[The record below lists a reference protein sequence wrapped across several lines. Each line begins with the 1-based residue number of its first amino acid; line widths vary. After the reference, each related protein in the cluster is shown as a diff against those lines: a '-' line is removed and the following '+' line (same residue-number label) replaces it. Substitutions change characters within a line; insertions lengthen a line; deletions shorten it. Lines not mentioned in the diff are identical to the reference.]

1 MRWISG
7 ALLATLCC
15 MSIPAAAQNQVQVRV
30 AATSPGPTARLGL
43 NQAFNIKLEFTT
55 DAPVRI
61 WARPYFR
68 GEEAPGMS
76 HASAPHTGTGEA
88 LDWFAFREPAQVDE
102 VRISA
107 GGGNPYREWQVISY
121 PVHLEWTAQPVSAPA
136 EPEWVARLRSADRAA
151 QEAAIRD
158 QMNQPTSPGEDALF
172 SGFMLLMAGLV
183 LTGLGAPI
191 WAARRW
197 SGGWRVAAMIPLGA
211 VAFVVLRIIVGVTI
225 DPTSHNLW
233 PFEIVMVSLGALAA
247 IVLLGAFRKIAG
259 AGR

>member
-1 MRWISG
+1 MRLIAG
-7 ALLATLCC
+7 VLLASFCC
-15 MSIPAAAQNQVQVRV
+15 ITAPAAAQNQVQVRV

-55 DAPVRI
+55 DSPVRI
-61 WARPYFR
+61 WARPFFH
-68 GEEAPGMS
+68 GKEAPGMS
-76 HASAPHTGTGEA
+76 HGSAPHSGTGET
-88 LDWFAFREPAQVDE
+88 LGWFAFREPAQVDE

-107 GGGNPYREWQVISY
+107 GGGKPYREWQVISY
-121 PVHLEWTAQPVSAPA
+121 PVHLEWTADPVSAPA

-151 QEAAIRD
+151 QEAAIRE

-172 SGFMLLMAGLV
+172 SGFMLLMAVLV
-183 LTGLGAPI
+183 LAGLGTPI

-233 PFEIVMVSLGALAA
+233 PFEIVLVSLAALAA
-247 IVLLGAFRKIAG
+247 MVLLVVARRIAG